1 MEPNILRQQL
11 TWAVQHIYECEHR
24 IARLHEFASCLQ
36 QSGKD
41 ASPVLE
47 QLQAEERWLAI
58 LELDKARLRATL
70 EYFLDRGDK

>member
-1 MEPNILRQQL
+1 MEPSILRQQL

-24 IARLHEFASCLQ
+24 IARLHEFVSCLQ

-41 ASPVLE
+41 ATSVLN

-70 EYFLDRGDK
+70 EYFLYHGEK